1 MNLLYPNCILHYW
14 YCQKRSTHL
23 DLSTDQTDHFVVVK
37 WWENCFLKKLKKFM
51 NFFVMKNYLLKKCTL
66 KPRYSK
72 KVCQTFFSLYQ
83 IILYIKCNMLSKSSK
98 WELGFVHYIV
108 KFTISRFVIL
118 RFENIYFLAFT

>member
-1 MNLLYPNCILHYW
+1 
-14 YCQKRSTHL
+14 
-23 DLSTDQTDHFVVVK
+23 
-37 WWENCFLKKLKKFM
+37 
-51 NFFVMKNYLLKKCTL
+51 MKNYLLKKCTL

-72 KVCQTFFSLYQ
+72 KVCQIFFSLYQ